1 MEVVAIVQARMR
13 STRFPGKVM
22 REIVGKP
29 VLWHVI
35 NRLKKAKLI
44 DKIIV
49 ATTDSES
56 DRAVLKLAEDCG
68 IDSYAG
74 SQDDVLDRYYQVS
87 KEYDAEIIV
96 RVTADCPLI
105 DPQIVDK
112 VISHYLENKDKLDY
126 VRSGLSFPDGVGDTE
141 VFSFATLGKACKEAR
156 LLSEREHVTPY
167 IWKNPEIFRIATV
180 ENDEDLSDMRLVLD
194 DGNDFLVVT
203 EIFSNLYKEDE
214 VFHLKDIFNFLSK
227 TPELLELNKRT
238 IRNEGYLKSVA
249 KDKLAK

>member
-35 NRLKKAKLI
+35 NRLKKAKFI

-56 DRAVLKLAEDCG
+56 DRAVIKLAEHLG

-74 SQDDVLDRYYQVS
+74 SQDDVLDRYYQAS
-87 KEYDAEIIV
+87 KEYDAGIIV

-141 VFSFATLGKACKEAR
+141 VFSFATLGKAWKEAR

-194 DGNDFLVVT
+194 DENDFLVVA
-203 EIFSNLYKEDE
+203 EIFSNLYKEGE
-214 VFHLKDIFNFLSK
+214 TFHLKDILNFLSR
-227 TPELLELNKRT
+227 TPELLEFNKHI
-238 IRNEGYLKSVA
+238 IRNEGYMKSLEEDRLV
-249 KDKLAK
+249 K